1 MYMYTV
7 FTCLNI
13 LYLNNFWRYG
23 LTEMVKIHVKL
34 HFWQLLLVLPSF
46 LRKWLEI
53 RISGILM
60 YPTIFSSSK
69 KSKKIRYPAFLV
81 TAIWMFLW
89 REMANYIKL

>member
-1 MYMYTV
+1 MYVYTV
-7 FTCLNI
+7 SPCLNI
-13 LYLNNFWRYG
+13 ISYLNNFWRYG

-69 KSKKIRYPAFLV
+69 KVKKKKKDIQLS
-81 TAIWMFLW
+81 
-89 REMANYIKL
+89 